1 MLDYGDLI
9 VDKDGNRLPAK
20 KIRANFRAVEEASRQ
35 APPIYSPR
43 TPVCIVPT
51 WDANVTRLQN
61 ISVKD
66 LLDEYAGMVHWAIDR
81 YTYKWQPWQ
90 RANEWDDLQSVSRIA
105 VWEAVHHSAF
115 RGESSIATYIRQAV
129 FHALSKYARDNMSRE
144 ALGITGTI
152 EPPDQAEH
160 PLAQTDLMDALRDT
174 PNAGLVFAQAMGFQ
188 DKELGVTGIGR
199 VRRGR
204 AKQQL
209 ARTLSP

>member
-1 MLDYGDLI
+1 VLDYGDLI

-35 APPIYSPR
+35 APPIYSPC

-66 LLDEYAGMVHWAIDR
+66 LLDEYAGMVHWAIDQF
-81 YTYKWQPWQ
+81 TYRWQPWQ

-105 VWEAVHHSAF
+105 VWEAVHRGTF
-115 RGESSIATYIRQAV
+115 RGQSSIATYIRQAV
-129 FHALSKYARDNMSRE
+129 FHALSKYARDSTRRE
-144 ALGITGTI
+144 ALGITGSI
-152 EPPDQAEH
+152 EATDRGEL

-174 PNAGLVFAQAMGFQ
+174 PNASLVLAQAMGVR
-188 DKELGVTGIGR
+188 DRELGLTDTDR

-204 AKQQL
+204 ARRQL
-209 ARTLSP
+209 ARKLAA